1 MLTPAQEHFLRMT
14 AEAESRAAQSD
25 DSMAGATGYELML
38 AKLAEDRR
46 SLKLIQSIE
55 AKIDY
60 KRKVLPDYAAYVAG
74 ALAGGKGAQDDVLM
88 SAMVWHLDC
97 ADYAEALPIAQY
109 ALRHGMT
116 LPDQYQRTT
125 ATLIAEE
132 VADTELRK
140 HTAKETMDA
149 MAICQT
155 LDLTLEH
162 DMPDQVR
169 AKLYKAAGYA
179 MRDEGKPAAA
189 IEYLRRAMT
198 LHDKVGVKRD
208 IELLERAVAKGL
220 TGAEATGNDAA
231 GTDTEETKTDAG
243 SDASAT

>member
-1 MLTPAQEHFLRMT
+1 MPTPAQQHFLAKM
-14 AEAESRAAQSD
+14 AEKEAAQNGPGD
-25 DSMAGATGYELML
+25 TMAGATGYELML

-60 KRKVLPDYAAYVAG
+60 KRKVLPDYASYVAG
-74 ALAGGKGAQDDVLM
+74 ALAGSKGAQDDVLM
-88 SAMVWHLDC
+88 TAMVWHLDC
-97 ADYAEALPIAQY
+97 ADYSEALPIAQH

-140 HTAKETMDA
+140 NTAKQPMEA

-155 LDLTLEH
+155 IDLTLEH

-179 MRDEGKPAAA
+179 MRDEDKPEAA

-198 LHDKVGVKRD
+198 LYDKVGVKRD

-220 TGAEATGNDAA
+220 TGTAATEGA
-231 GTDTEETKTDAG
+231 GEETKTGGG
-243 SDASAT
+243 SDANAT

>member
-1 MLTPAQEHFLRMT
+1 MLTPAQEHFMRMT
-14 AEAESRAAQSD
+14 AEAESRAAQAD

-46 SLKLIQSIE
+46 SLKQIQSIE

-74 ALAGGKGAQDDVLM
+74 ALAGNGAQDDVLM

-97 ADYAEALPIAQY
+97 ADYGEALPIAQY

-140 HTAKETMDA
+140 NTAKEPMEA

-155 LDLTLEH
+155 IDLTLEH

-179 MRDEGKPAAA
+179 MREEGKPEAA

-198 LHDKVGVKRD
+198 LHEKVGVKRD
-208 IELLERAVAKGL
+208 IELLERALAK
-220 TGAEATGNDAA
+220 A
-231 GTDTEETKTDAG
+231 GTGTETGTYTGTEGNKTKTGGG
-243 SDASAT
+243 SDATTA

>member
-1 MLTPAQEHFLRMT
+1 MPTPAQQHFLAKM
-14 AEAESRAAQSD
+14 AEKESAQNGPGD
-25 DSMAGATGYELML
+25 NMAGATGYELML

-46 SLKLIQSIE
+46 SLKGIQSIE
-55 AKIDY
+55 LKIEF
-60 KRKVLPDYAAYVAG
+60 KRSVLPEYAAYVQG

-88 SAMVWHLDC
+88 SVMVWHFDC
-97 ADYAEALPIAQY
+97 ADYGEALPIAKY
-109 ALRHGMT
+109 ALQHGMT

-140 HTAKETMDA
+140 NTAKEPMEA

-155 LDLTLEH
+155 LDLTIEH

-179 MRDEGKPAAA
+179 MREADKPEAA

-198 LHDKVGVKRD
+198 LNEKVGVKRD
-208 IELLERAVAKGL
+208 IELLERALAKAPG
-220 TGAEATGNDAA
+220 DAK
-231 GTDTEETKTDAG
+231 TEETKTGDG
-243 SDASAT
+243 SDATTA

>member
-46 SLKLIQSIE
+46 SLKQIQSIE

-74 ALAGGKGAQDDVLM
+74 ALAGNGAQDDVLM

-140 HTAKETMDA
+140 NTAKEPMET

-155 LDLTLEH
+155 IELTIEH

-179 MRDEGKPAAA
+179 MRDEGKPAPA

-208 IELLERAVAKGL
+208 IELLEREMAKASKAADA
-220 TGAEATGNDAA
+220 GAGSD
-231 GTDTEETKTDAG
+231 DSKETKTGAG
-243 SDASAT
+243 SDANVT

>member
-1 MLTPAQEHFLRMT
+1 MPTPAQKHFLAKM
-14 AEAESRAAQSD
+14 AEKEAAQNGPGD
-25 DSMAGATGYELML
+25 TMEGATGYELML

-46 SLKLIQSIE
+46 RLKQIQSIE
-55 AKIDY
+55 MKIEF
-60 KRKVLPDYAAYVAG
+60 KASVLPEYAAYVQG

-88 SAMVWHLDC
+88 SVMVWHLDC

-109 ALRHGMT
+109 ALTHGLT

-140 HTAKETMDA
+140 HTAKEPMDA

-155 LDLTLEH
+155 IDLTLEH

-179 MRDEGKPAAA
+179 MREEGKHAPA
-189 IEYLRRAMT
+189 IEYLTRALT
-198 LHDKVGVKRD
+198 LHDKCGVKRD
-208 IELLERAVAKGL
+208 IELLERALAKGPGDD
-220 TGAEATGNDAA
+220 TGAPDGKDK
-231 GTDTEETKTDAG
+231 ETKTGEG
-243 SDASAT
+243 SNATTT

>member
-1 MLTPAQEHFLRMT
+1 MLTPAQEHFMRMT
-14 AEAESRAAQSD
+14 AEAESRAAQTD

-46 SLKLIQSIE
+46 SLKQIQSIE

-74 ALAGGKGAQDDVLM
+74 ALAGNGAQDDVLM

-140 HTAKETMDA
+140 YTAKEPMES

-155 LDLTLEH
+155 IDLTLEH

-179 MRDEGKPAAA
+179 VREEGNAAFA
-189 IEYLRRAMT
+189 IECLRRAMT
-198 LHDKVGVKRD
+198 LHEKVGVKRD
-208 IELLERAVAKGL
+208 IELLERALAK
-220 TGAEATGNDAA
+220 A
-231 GTDTEETKTDAG
+231 GTDSETGTDTGTEGNKTKTGGG
-243 SDASAT
+243 SDATTA